1 MSTKALLTAVQTITL
16 AHMKDFFLPR
26 SFCLMATCDLVI
38 AYKKAGQ
45 HTVPLVQGEGGSLLE
60 EIGQAHEEILAPYG
74 KKACEGLA
82 LHRLDSQTSG
92 LVAFARTKEAYERML
107 GFQDS
112 DRFIKRYLALTRPED
127 PQGPSWPFFDQDP
140 KRITSAFR
148 AFGPGRRLVRPTAQ
162 GRLYTTE
169 LDWLDDKAC
178 IATLAQG
185 FRHQVRVHLAWSRH
199 PIANDALYGSGQGTM
214 GLCCIALEAPGI
226 RIDLRELED
235 IYERP

>member
-92 LVAFARTKEAYERML
+92 LVTFARTKEAYERML

-127 PQGPSWPFFDQDP
+127 PQGPTGLSLT
-140 KRITSAFR
+140 RTLSASPAPSELLGRDAGWFVRQAR
-148 AFGPGRRLVRPTAQ
+148 AGSTQQSLIGWTTRLALQLLPRASGT
-162 GRLYTTE
+162 RSE
-169 LDWLDDKAC
+169 C
-178 IATLAQG
+178 IL
-185 FRHQVRVHLAWSRH
+185 
-199 PIANDALYGSGQGTM
+199 PGQGT
-214 GLCCIALEAPGI
+214 P
-226 RIDLRELED
+226 
-235 IYERP
+235 